1 MLSKAHPR
9 YESLVLR
16 DKIVKASKEGYLA
29 ESAMIAH
36 GRGEAFDYLL
46 GEKTTL
52 PAKRAMYVTVALMLL
67 SKNPVISVNGNAT
80 ALACDEIIELAES
93 IGAKIEINLFYR
105 TDERVD
111 KITKLYKD
119 HGYPEILGSNEDDIE
134 YIDEIKNP
142 RASASKSGIYS
153 ADTVLVPL
161 EDGDRAEILSK
172 TGKNII
178 TIDLNPLSRTSRMSD
193 VSIVDNVVRALP
205 FMTKISED
213 LKLQDEEYLKKIIED
228 FNNED
233 NLKDSLNLFKVK
245 GEIKWE

>member
-1 MLSKAHPR
+1 MLSRAHPR
-9 YESLVLR
+9 YESLLLR

-46 GEKTTL
+46 GEITTL
-52 PAKRAMYVTVALMLL
+52 PAKRAMYVTVALMIL
-67 SKNPVISVNGNAT
+67 SKNPVISVNGNTT
-80 ALACDEIIELAES
+80 ALAIDEVIEFAKAVN
-93 IGAKIEINLFYR
+93 AKIEINLFYR

-119 HGYPEILGSNEDDIE
+119 HGYPKILGSNEDDIA
-134 YIDEIKNP
+134 YINEIKNP
-142 RASASKSGIYS
+142 RASASKNGIYT

-172 TGKNII
+172 SGKNII
-178 TIDLNPLSRTSRMSD
+178 TIDLNPLSRTSKMSD
-193 VSIVDNVVRALP
+193 VSIVDNIVRALP
-205 FMTKISED
+205 FMTKIVDD
-213 LKLQDEEYLKKIIED
+213 LKSQPISYLKKIIEE

-233 NLKDSLNLFKVK
+233 NLKESLDLFKIK
-245 GEIKWE
+245 GEIK